1 MEANQKVKKLEFIF
15 AGAMLVLSLIFIFVL
30 IPMETTVSDIET
42 TMQPSVF
49 PQIASVI
56 IGAASVILIIQVCA
70 GKLKPEYMG
79 DGDTN
84 MRRFLVVLAGVLAYI
99 LCIKYVG
106 FYTVTLI
113 SMVTMQRFY
122 ARSKWIT
129 AIAVN
134 VLFLI
139 VVYILFEIAL
149 QVPMPSGLFI

>member
-1 MEANQKVKKLEFIF
+1 
-15 AGAMLVLSLIFIFVL
+15 
-30 IPMETTVSDIET
+30 
-42 TMQPSVF
+42 
-49 PQIASVI
+49 
-56 IGAASVILIIQVCA
+56 
-70 GKLKPEYMG
+70 MG